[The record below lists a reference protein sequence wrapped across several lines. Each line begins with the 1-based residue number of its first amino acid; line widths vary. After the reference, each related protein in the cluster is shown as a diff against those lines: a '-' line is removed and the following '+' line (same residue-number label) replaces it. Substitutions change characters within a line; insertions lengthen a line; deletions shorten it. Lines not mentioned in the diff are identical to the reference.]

1 MAALAAMFALTH
13 KAIEISGEG
22 LSKITR
28 SKLQRFAELDETTDC
43 FSVSAFL
50 IAQFGKD
57 DLAGCSLSGDSLM
70 ASALDVLTTAQ
81 RNVGGGVVYLEC
93 ENRPR
98 LLEFYQSSDNG
109 FRPFGQR
116 FSEKDQVEYIQEN
129 CGFAKQNGSSLN
141 SQAISLGSRRNA
153 VRAISRAPQKV
164 TLRLRCSLVNAL
176 TTLWLTTNFLRT
188 RAKI

>member
-1 MAALAAMFALTH
+1 MLDLVDAIGEDETKNLLSDFSCSKNQEIENYGRKNALDFARRKISMTHLVIDDQGRLAAMFALTH

-22 LSKITR
+22 LSKTTR

-70 ASALDVLTTAQ
+70 ASALDVLTAAQ

-116 FSEKDQVEYIQEN
+116 FSEKDQVEYIQ
-129 CGFAKQNGSSLN
+129 L
-141 SQAISLGSRRNA
+141 
-153 VRAISRAPQKV
+153 
-164 TLRLRCSLVNAL
+164 LR
-176 TTLWLTTNFLRT
+176 FL
-188 RAKI
+188 